1 MKKFFNFLAMDDEKL
16 NSWKMTWAFILI
28 AYLFSVGLRFIYIGI
43 VDKIKAFYWHGQ
55 LMINN
60 PDGYYYAEGARD
72 ILDGLKT
79 ANYLSPVH
87 NITSEVT
94 AAVAS
99 FLHLP
104 LDTVILYIPG
114 FFGSLVV
121 IPLVLIGRS
130 LGSSFVGFLAALLSG
145 IAWSYYHRTMF
156 GYYDTDMLVVALP
169 LFALWAIIWS
179 LKNKDIRFFFVAPFI
194 EIFMIEWHGGMF
206 NVANGYFIMSLIYIL
221 YLKFIKKEDVFY
233 ESMFLLFLIIPVL
246 RIGVLYK
253 YGIVAILN
261 ILLLGFKDNIKK
273 FDKSYFIYIVF
284 GIYVIIIGIPWINFI
299 LHTGYFT
306 RSKEVVISH
315 IHYFSVV
322 NTVREAGHIDKDV
335 FVHRIS
341 GSWIGFII
349 GVVGYLLLMIRYPVM
364 IISLPMVVLGFF
376 ALKGGLRFTIFA
388 VPFMAFGDAYIAYL
402 VGKYLSKFFINEK
415 VEKISKY
422 TIAFILMGGFIYPN
436 YKHIHYYI
444 MPTVLSKPEV
454 EVLSKL
460 KHIAKRDSYVLS
472 WWDYGYPIRYYAN
485 TLTFV
490 DGGKHSG
497 NVDFPVSFA
506 LTRPELPSKNMAVLD
521 LYFTEKH
528 LKDKK
533 KFDIVKDIM
542 EMYHLK
548 NIDNVEKFLN
558 QKIPLPKT
566 KKDIYYY
573 LPLRMFN
580 IFPTVAVFSS
590 LDLKTGKVINHFYY
604 NPDNFKIIAGN
615 IVKFDSNIMI
625 DLSKKVII
633 VGSRVI
639 PIKKF
644 AMTELTRSG
653 NIVKKVQQ
661 LNKKGFDVI
670 FMKSYGKWL
679 IVDDFY
685 YNSTFFQLFIFQ
697 NTQGLFKPVILTPY
711 AKVYKLIK

>member
-1 MKKFFNFLAMDDEKL
+1 MKEFLKLDDKKL
-16 NSWKMTWAFILI
+16 NSWNITLFFILA
-28 AYLFSVGLRFIYIGI
+28 AYVFSVGLRFIYIGV
-43 VDKIKAFYWHGQ
+43 VDKIKVFYWHGQ

-94 AAVAS
+94 AFVAS

-121 IPLVLIGRS
+121 IPLVLIGRAI
-130 LGSSFVGFLAALLSG
+130 GSSFVGFLAALLSG

-169 LFALWAIIWS
+169 LFALWAVIWS

-194 EIFMIEWHGGMF
+194 EIFMIQWHGGMF
-206 NVANGYFIMSLIYIL
+206 NVANGYFIMASVYVL
-221 YLKFIKKEDVFY
+221 YLKFIKKEDIFY
-233 ESMFLLFLIIPVL
+233 ESLFLLFLIIPVL
-246 RIGVLYK
+246 HLDVLYE

-261 ILLLGFKDNIKK
+261 ILLFGFKDNIKQ
-273 FDKSYFIYIVF
+273 FHKSYFIYIVF
-284 GIYVIIIGIPWINFI
+284 GIYVVAVGVPWISAV
-299 LHTGYFT
+299 LHNGYFT
-306 RSKEVVISH
+306 RAKEIDISDV
-315 IHYFSVV
+315 HYFSVV
-322 NTVREAGHIDKDV
+322 NTVREAGHIDMNV

-341 GSWIGFII
+341 GSWAGFII
-349 GVVGYLLLMIRYPVM
+349 GVIGYLLLIIRYPIM
-364 IISLPMVVLGFF
+364 AISLPMAVLGFF

-388 VPFMAFGDAYIAYL
+388 VPFMALGDAYIVYL
-402 VGKYLSKFFINEK
+402 IGKYLSRFFINEK
-415 VEKISKY
+415 VEKFSKY
-422 TIAFILMGGFIYPN
+422 AIAFILMGGFIYPN
-436 YKHIHYYI
+436 YKHIHHYI
-444 MPTVLSKPEV
+444 MPTVLNKPEV
-454 EVLSKL
+454 EVLNKL
-460 KHIAKRDSYVLS
+460 KHIAPRDSYVLS
-472 WWDYGYPIRYYAN
+472 WWDYGYPIRYYAD

-497 NVDFPVSFA
+497 DVDFPVSYA
-506 LTRPELPSKNMAVLD
+506 LTRPELASKNMAILD
-521 LYFTEKH
+521 LYFTEKQR
-528 LKDKK
+528 KDGK
-533 KFDIVKDIM
+533 KFDIVRDIM
-542 EMYHLK
+542 NMYHLK
-548 NIDNVEKFLN
+548 SIDDVDTFLN
-558 QKIPLPKT
+558 HKIPLPKT
-566 KKDIYYY
+566 NKNIYYA

-604 NPDNFKIIAGN
+604 NPGRFKIIDGN
-615 IVKFDSNIMI
+615 IVKFNSNVMI
-625 DLSKKVII
+625 ELSKKAVIL
-633 VGSRVI
+633 GNRVV

-644 AMTELTRSG
+644 AVTEMQRNGKTL
-653 NIVKKVQQ
+653 KKVQQ
-661 LNKKGFDVI
+661 LNENGLDVI

-685 YNSTFFQLFIFQ
+685 YNSTFFQLFIFD
-697 NTQGLFKPVILTPY
+697 NTQGLFKKVINSPY
-711 AKVYKLIK
+711 VKVYKLIK